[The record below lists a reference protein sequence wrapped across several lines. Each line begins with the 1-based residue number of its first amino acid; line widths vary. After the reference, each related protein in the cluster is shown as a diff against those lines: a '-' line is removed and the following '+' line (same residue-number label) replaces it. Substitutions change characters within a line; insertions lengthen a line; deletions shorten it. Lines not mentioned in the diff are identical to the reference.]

1 MYRTI
6 QGIYQDGVII
16 PAEPIEMNENS
27 QILITVYNET
37 DEIPISPLPL
47 NKGGVRGLSKER
59 IEEKLQ
65 KLSTAELL
73 KLAEA
78 RAEKLKSLGVSRD
91 VALKQLGELIEEIRQ
106 DAISRGVA
114 VEDDEITE

>member
-1 MYRTI
+1 MYKTI

-37 DEIPISPLPL
+37 DEIPLHF
-47 NKGGVRGLSKER
+47 NKGG
-59 IEEKLQ
+59 IEGGLQ

-78 RAEKLKSLGVSRD
+78 RAEKLKSLGMSRD
-91 VALKQLGELIEEIRQ
+91 IAIKQLGELIEEIRQ

>member
-1 MYRTI
+1 MYKTI

-16 PAEPIEMNENS
+16 PAEPIEMNDNS
-27 QILITVYNET
+27 QILITVYSET
-37 DEIPISPLPL
+37 DEIPLSPF
-47 NKGGVRGLSKER
+47 NKGG
-59 IEEKLQ
+59 IEEGLQ

-78 RAEKLKSLGVSRD
+78 RTEKLKSLGVSRD

-114 VEDDEITE
+114 VEDDEIAEWWRYR